1 MESKA
6 FSELS
11 AEEQVD
17 HVKKLESQVEHKD
30 DEHKQAMEDEKKNH
44 ESALK
49 DMDDEHKK
57 EAMDDD
63 KKNHNAQDEKDKK
76 LEAAILKAMEE
87 EDKDKRE
94 AAIRSAMEN
103 HMTKKDEGKDT
114 ATAMHE
120 DEEKKALKAQV
131 TYLTAQAN
139 KPKIEY
145 LAAIYKAAGV
155 EEKTI
160 TEYTADWTK
169 LNGEQLDGAI
179 EKVKPLI
186 ENIPEFQANKEEKKP
201 FGFSTT
207 EIPTELSGAVGN
219 DKRMDKI
226 EKMSDTE
233 LFESDGGIYS

>member
-1 MESKA
+1 MDTKA
-6 FSELS
+6 FSEMS
-11 AEEQVD
+11 AEEQDD
-17 HVKKLESQVEHKD
+17 HVKKLQSQVEHKD
-30 DEHKQAMEDEKKNH
+30 DEHKQAMDVEEKKH

-49 DMDDEHKK
+49 AMEEEKKK
-57 EAMDDD
+57 EAMEEE
-63 KKNHNAQDEKDKK
+63 KKKEAMEENHKK
-76 LEAAILKAMEE
+76 MESAILKAMEE

-94 AAIRSAMEN
+94 AAIRSAMEE

-131 TYLTAQAN
+131 TYLIAQAN

-233 LFESDGGIYS
+233 LFSDGGPYA